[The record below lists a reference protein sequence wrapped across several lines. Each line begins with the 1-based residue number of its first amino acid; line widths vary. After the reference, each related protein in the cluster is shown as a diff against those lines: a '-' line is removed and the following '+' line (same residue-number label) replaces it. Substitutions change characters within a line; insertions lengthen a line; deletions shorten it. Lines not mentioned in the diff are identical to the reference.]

1 MDQYSVIF
9 SRLINPRDTLPKKIN
24 LLHKSIHIFC
34 KIFPFPV
41 SHWRGR
47 CWMSFS
53 FYFLLLLSLTMEPL
67 GLLGVSWV
75 RAMLPSGWSK
85 QVTWPEYWPLIGWL
99 PPSRIVCSL
108 CQVKGYIYNQRWII
122 FFLELILSNWFL
134 GP

>member
-24 LLHKSIHIFC
+24 LYYTSIHIFC

-41 SHWRGR
+41 GHWRWR
-47 CWMSFS
+47 FWITFL
-53 FYFLLLLSLTMEPL
+53 FYFLLWLSLTMEPL
-67 GLLGVSWV
+67 GLGVSWV

-99 PPSRIVCSL
+99 PPSRRVCSL